1 MGAPPM
7 NTLVKTALS
16 IIGFGLAMSAA
27 HATDTYT
34 PPTTQYPQGCT
45 ELCGQASIP
54 IKLEVPK
61 KCELSD
67 VSGSI
72 VLNSNTGAG
81 TGGFKVGA
89 NAPYNLLVT
98 TDNQTSTTA
107 SAVKFGANSI
117 PTTVTTTRG
126 STPILL
132 GTVKTNEPMAL
143 VVPNAYN
150 IAIQAGGSWGV
161 SKPAGTYTDKYN
173 IAVYF

>member
-1 MGAPPM
+1 M
-7 NTLVKTALS
+7 NTLIKTALS
-16 IIGFGLAMSAA
+16 AMALGFCFSVA
-27 HATDTYT
+27 HANTDEAKN
-34 PPTTQYPQGCT
+34 TQLPAGCT
-45 ELCGQASIP
+45 QLCGQASIP
-54 IKLEVPK
+54 IKLEVPR

-98 TDNQTSTTA
+98 TDNQTSSSA
-107 SAVKFGANSI
+107 SAVKFGSNSI
-117 PTTVTTTRG
+117 PTTVTTTRSAT
-126 STPILL
+126 STSGAASIGL
-132 GTVKTNEPMAL
+132 GVLKTNEPMAL
-143 VVPNAYN
+143 TTPNAYD
-150 IAIQAGGSWGV
+150 ITIQAGGSWGV

>member
-1 MGAPPM
+1 M
-7 NTLVKTALS
+7 NTLIKTALT
-16 IIGFGLAMSAA
+16 IVGFGIVVSTA
-27 HATDTYT
+27 HADEARN
-34 PPTTQYPQGCT
+34 PPPPPQHPNGCT

-98 TDNQTSTTA
+98 TDNQTSSSA
-107 SAVKFGANSI
+107 SAVKFGTNSI

-126 STPILL
+126 ATSIGL
-132 GTVKTNEPMAL
+132 GVLKTNEPMAL
-143 VVPNAYN
+143 TTPNAYN

>member
-1 MGAPPM
+1 M
-7 NTLVKTALS
+7 NTLIKTTLSAMAL
-16 IIGFGLAMSAA
+16 GLCFSAA
-27 HATDTYT
+27 HAEVVDKN
-34 PPTTQYPQGCT
+34 PPPPNYPESCK

-54 IKLEVPK
+54 ITLEVPR

-72 VLNSNTGAG
+72 VLNSTTGAG

-98 TDNQTSTTA
+98 TDNQTSSSA
-107 SAVKFGANSI
+107 SAVKFGLNSI

-126 STPILL
+126 ATTIGL
-132 GTVKTNEPMAL
+132 GVLKTNEPMAL
-143 VVPNAYN
+143 TTPNDYN
-150 IAIQAGGSWGV
+150 ITIQAGGSWGV

>member
-16 IIGFGLAMSAA
+16 IIGFGIAMSAT
-27 HATDTYT
+27 HATDTDS
-34 PPTTQYPQGCT
+34 PPTPEHPQGCT

-107 SAVKFGANSI
+107 SAVKFGANSNHRDDY
-117 PTTVTTTRG
+117 TRLN
-126 STPILL
+126 SDF
-132 GTVKTNEPMAL
+132 VRHCKN
-143 VVPNAYN
+143 
-150 IAIQAGGSWGV
+150 Q
-161 SKPAGTYTDKYN
+161 
-173 IAVYF
+173 